1 MTAEAAE
8 SIEREMSHDD
18 VAAIAAEISTTAI
31 STLREQ
37 LAGANQQQLEQLA
50 GWHQQQVEQ
59 HSVGLQQLQHQ
70 QQLHKQL
77 VGRNLLFPTDEL
89 EEQQT

>member
-8 SIEREMSHDD
+8 SIEREMSHHD
-18 VAAIAAEISTTAI
+18 VAAAI

-37 LAGANQQQLEQLA
+37 LAGWHQQQLEQLA